1 MSTEIIPSPEE
12 VSTLSSPNSRSS
24 RRSANEEDVAA
35 TRHLRLMISS
45 IAENDSLSTQERQ
58 ERISNFEKLLEDAEK
73 KLHFNGDTDDDPLL
87 LSSNDKR
94 RGRITI
100 SKFEK
105 KEKKTKKSFLVRFR
119 RKSKNT
125 VDEDEGV
132 QSIGRNSELESITE
146 EREGQNEESYAES
159 NYSDEEGN
167 REAAPEEQPGPQPSS
182 VYIPGAPQVVE
193 SATQTEEPD
202 DDTRSRTSSILDM
215 RNANSED
222 YVASICSIRSLG
234 TFERDFINNIIAED
248 QRTIAGDIS
257 ISTFEQDAGLT
268 RQISVSTFE
277 RDAGMV
283 RGKAGFPTEVGG
295 QIHVDEE
302 DDLTLGSILSET
314 TFEKDARKAAVN
326 SKEMPPV
333 QVEFSNDNA
342 VMMQDDDT
350 LADNLSETTF
360 EQDHKTIAT
369 EMASRPDIQLALSE
383 GSLRSVSTFEK
394 DAAARAAVSAKIGRE
409 MITKA
414 KNPEEGSSSD
424 ESSEGT
430 FVKDQRA
437 RGAVSQ
443 RSRSSIPT
451 FVQTDSATIYER
463 EAKQKENNQFK
474 SQQIVYCNDD
484 DGKSSFEKDV
494 SRKMASH
501 AVKLVAVPPTPPP
514 VPRIN
519 ELVVELSPGAVQ
531 KQVMQL
537 AKQRSGKKKWFGR

>member
-1 MSTEIIPSPEE
+1 MSAEVIPSPEE
-12 VSTLSSPNSRSS
+12 VSTLSSPKSRSS

-45 IAENDSLSTQERQ
+45 IAENNSLSTQERQ

-73 KLHFNGDTDDDPLL
+73 KLHFNGDADDDPLL
-87 LSSNDKR
+87 LSGNDMR
-94 RGRITI
+94 RGRITV
-100 SKFEK
+100 SKVEK
-105 KEKKTKKSFLVRFR
+105 KEKKTKKSFLARFR

-125 VDEDEGV
+125 VDDEGV
-132 QSIGRNSELESITE
+132 QSIGRNSELESIAE
-146 EREGQNEESYAES
+146 ERQVQNEELYRES
-159 NYSDEEGN
+159 NSEDEEGK
-167 REAAPEEQPGPQPSS
+167 REEVTEEQPGPQPSS
-182 VYIPGAPQVVE
+182 IYVPTAPQVVE

-202 DDTRSRTSSILDM
+202 DDSRSRTSSIIDV

-234 TFERDFINNIIAED
+234 TFEKDFINNIIAED
-248 QRTIAGDIS
+248 QRTIGGEIS
-257 ISTFEQDAGLT
+257 VSTFEQDAG
-268 RQISVSTFE
+268 
-277 RDAGMV
+277 MV
-283 RGKAGFPTEVGG
+283 RGNAGLPTEVGG
-295 QIHVDEE
+295 QIQDVDED

-342 VMMQDDDT
+342 VMMQEDEDT
-350 LADNLSETTF
+350 LADDLSETTF
-360 EQDHKTIAT
+360 EQDHRTIAT

-394 DAAARAAVSAKIGRE
+394 DAAARAALSAKIGRE

-414 KNPEEGSSSD
+414 KNPEVESSSD

-430 FVKDQRA
+430 FLKDQRA
-437 RGAVSQ
+437 RGAISQ
-443 RSRSSIPT
+443 RSRSKTSIPT
-451 FVQTDSATIYER
+451 FIQTDSATIYER
-463 EAKQKENNQFK
+463 DAKQKENNQFK
-474 SQQIVYCNDD
+474 SQQIVYCNGN

-494 SRKMASH
+494 SRNTASH
-501 AVKLVAVPPTPPP
+501 AVKLVAVPATPPP

-519 ELVVELSPGAVQ
+519 ELVVELSPGAIQ
-531 KQVMQL
+531 KQATQL